1 MATTKAT
8 TYSDML
14 NEFLPYE
21 LLTSELKKENW
32 LLSNANMDQTWQG
45 GKLIV
50 PFQQSVA
57 SSVKMGAL
65 TDDTDIDFATY
76 LRGYLSGYVEAYGSI
91 AFNSR
96 DLFDHGKLSAQ
107 NFLKLLPD
115 QVDQLMEHFKRTIS
129 IQVLGGKAIDTVAT
143 AFDASTDKLFVNHP
157 ERFTIGQKLILNDG
171 TNSTTGYVKAINKNT
186 GEITYVTARGGSTP
200 VDLVSLTEATTK
212 VYIDGGN
219 TTYFGSLKDMLLPAS
234 LGGSDTFCNI
244 TKTDSMFSQPV
255 LYDASASSADWG
267 ASAITKADV
276 LNMIFDAMR
285 KGFQRGARPK
295 VFLMSYK
302 HYSACL
308 KLIESGSGAYKNIKP
323 QVSLYDAS
331 EIEVGGVAGSCK
343 LVGLRDFDDDWIA
356 GIDTEFLDFKTGRSP
371 FTMMESPDG
380 LKYYTKRA
388 TTGYTYISDIR
399 LVGDFLYRK
408 PYTAVAIHSFANYAF
423 N

>member
-1 MATTKAT
+1 MATTKAST
-8 TYSDML
+8 FSDML
-14 NEFLPYE
+14 NEYLPYE
-21 LLTSELKKENW
+21 LLEEELKKENW
-32 LLSNANMDQTWQG
+32 LLSNCNWDKTWTG
-45 GKLIV
+45 SKLIV

-57 SSVKMGAL
+57 SSVKMGGL
-65 TDDTDIDFATY
+65 TDESDIDSATY

-91 AFNSR
+91 SFNSR
-96 DLFDHGKLSAQ
+96 DLFDHGKLSPQ
-107 NFLKLLPD
+107 NFLRLLPD
-115 QVDQLMEHFKRTIS
+115 QVDQLMDFFKRTIS

-143 AFDASTDKLFVNHP
+143 AFDAATDVLAVKHP
-157 ERFTIGQKLILNDG
+157 ERFNIGQKLVVYDG
-171 TNSTTGYVKAINKNT
+171 SVTATGYVKTINKNT
-186 GEITYVTARGGSTP
+186 GVISFVTTRGGSTA
-200 VDLVSLTEATTK
+200 VDLAGLTEADTK

-219 TTYFGSLKDMLLPAS
+219 TTYFTSLKDQLLPAS

-267 ASAITKADV
+267 GSAITKADV

-285 KGFQRGARPK
+285 KGYQRGARPK

-302 HYSACL
+302 HFSACL

-331 EIEVGGVAGSCK
+331 VIEVGGVQGSCK
-343 LVGLRDFDDDWIA
+343 LVGLRDFDDEWIA
-356 GIDTEFLDFKTGRSP
+356 GIDPDFLDFKTGKEP
-371 FTMMESPDG
+371 FGMMTSPDG

-388 TTGYTYISDIR
+388 TSGYTYISDIR
-399 LVGDFLYRK
+399 LVGDFIYRK

>member
-1 MATTKAT
+1 MTTTKAST
-8 TYSDML
+8 FSDML
-14 NEFLPYE
+14 NEYLPYD
-21 LLTSELKKENW
+21 LLEEEMKKENW
-32 LLSNANMDQTWQG
+32 LLQNCNWDKSWQG

-57 SSVKMGAL
+57 SSVKMGGL

-76 LRGYLSGYVEAYGSI
+76 LRGYLSGYVEAYGTI

-96 DLFDHGKLSAQ
+96 DLFDHGKISTQ
-107 NFLKLLPD
+107 NFLKVLPD
-115 QVDQLMEHFKRTIS
+115 QLDQLMDFFKQTIS

-143 AFDASTDKLFVNHP
+143 AFDAATDVLAVKHP
-157 ERFTIGQKLILNDG
+157 ERFNIGQKLIVTDG
-171 TNSTTGYVKAINKNT
+171 STTATGYVKAINKNT
-186 GEITYVTARGGSTP
+186 GVISFVTTRGGSTA
-200 VDLVSLTEATTK
+200 VDLAGLVEADTK

-244 TKTDSMFSQPV
+244 TKTDSTFSQPV
-255 LYDASASSADWG
+255 LYDATATTGDWG
-267 ASAITKADV
+267 GSAITKSDV

-308 KLIESGSGAYKNIKP
+308 KLIEAGSGAYKNIKP
-323 QVSLYDAS
+323 QVNYADAS
-331 EIEVGGVAGSCK
+331 TIEVGGVAGSCT
-343 LVGLRDFDDDWIA
+343 LVGIRHFDDEWIA
-356 GIDTEFLDFKTGRSP
+356 GIDPQFLDFKTGRDP
-371 FTMMESPDG
+371 FTLMTSPDG

-388 TTGYTYISDIR
+388 TSGYTYISDIR
-399 LVGDFLYRK
+399 LVGDFIYRK